1 MGLAAMQ
8 RPNRRQVIV
17 GLGAIG
23 VGTTGTILSTRD
35 AEAVRV
41 SMGQMELPDKEHSGE
56 INEII
61 ADVDVEVE
69 FESNN
74 QPDGITLT
82 MRAGQVES
90 RLTEIEDKTVED
102 LTETSG
108 TTETTISGDILE
120 SSSLA
125 KATWDLLPGQPQA
138 NVDVEIEITAELMQN
153 GSAIAE
159 GSVSDTATVTRN
171 KNTGSVE
178 LAANG
183 SLTIN

>member
-1 MGLAAMQ
+1 MIG
-8 RPNRRQVIV
+8 I
-17 GLGAIG
+17 GAIG
-23 VGTTGTILSTRD
+23 IGTTGTILSTQD
-35 AEAVRV
+35 AEAVSV

-69 FESNN
+69 YESNN

-82 MRAGQVES
+82 MRAGQVNS
-90 RLTEIEDKTVED
+90 RLTEIQTETVGN

-120 SSSLA
+120 SSSLS
-125 KATWDLLPGQPQA
+125 KGTWDLLPGQPLA
-138 NVDVEIEITAELMQN
+138 NVDVEIQITAELMRN
-153 GSAIAE
+153 GSTIAE

-183 SLTIN
+183 SLTIS

>member
-1 MGLAAMQ
+1 
-8 RPNRRQVIV
+8 VIV

-41 SMGQMELPDKEHSGE
+41 SMGEMKLPDKEHSGE

-69 FESNN
+69 YESNN
-74 QPDGITLT
+74 QPDAINVT
-82 MRAGQVES
+82 MHAGQVDS
-90 RLTEIEDKTVED
+90 RLTKIQTKTIED

-108 TTETTISGDILE
+108 TTETAISGDILE

-125 KATWDLLPGQPQA
+125 KSTWELLPGQPQA
-138 NVDVEIEITAELMQN
+138 NVDVEIQITAKLMQN
-153 GSAIAE
+153 GSTIAE

-171 KNTGSVE
+171 KNTGNVE
-178 LAANG
+178 LAAKG
-183 SLTIN
+183 SLTVN

>member
-1 MGLAAMQ
+1 MQ

-17 GLGAIG
+17 GLGAVSI
-23 VGTTGTILSTRD
+23 GTTGTILSTRD
-35 AEAVRV
+35 VEAVSV
-41 SMGQMELPDKEHSGE
+41 SMGQMELPDKEHGGE

-69 FESNN
+69 YESNN
-74 QPDGITLT
+74 QPDSIALT

-90 RLTEIEDKTVED
+90 RLTEIQTKTVED

-125 KATWDLLPGQPQA
+125 KSTWQLLPGQPEA
-138 NVDVEIEITAELMQN
+138 NVDVEIQIIAELMQN
-153 GSAIAE
+153 GSTIAK

-178 LAANG
+178 LAAKG
-183 SLTIN
+183 SLTVN